1 LLLAFVV
8 NTPLAFEHRAN
19 EGLAT
24 QSEKATC
31 ALVCL
36 HNKSLAKARGE
47 AHGSALGHCC
57 CVTSSRKQHATCALV
72 YTSLAK
78 ARGVENALQ
87 RQEATCADGC
97 SCWSVGVRS
106 KTNQDQPYTTP
117 SADSTGLAKL
127 TRGEATGLKCTTL
140 GPGQLLV
147 YTNKATG
154 EPLLEAFQRQEANEG
169 GIISP
174 LLSNIYLHD
183 FDVFMTELTNKYT
196 TPLLH
201 LLPPSLVSWPR
212 KKLPGLRMA
221 MPVAYATKREQLFV
235 LTRNELLP
243 LVHLRN
249 EQQMEAHLATCVNN
263 MQPVLWLCKQTQALQ
278 RQEGKQMGRVS
289 QPNTRDYFIRNALK
303 KGYNAELSVGHL
315 CKQQE
320 LRITPSVIRIGTRV
334 RYNRF
339 ADDWIIGITGNK
351 DFAEMIKQEA
361 TKFLNEHLK
370 LEVCQKK
377 TKLTNIS
384 SDAASYL
391 GFEIRKHDRK
401 YAESPVAV
409 CVNKN

>member
-1 LLLAFVV
+1 VY
-8 NTPLAFEHRAN
+8 T
-19 EGLAT
+19 
-24 QSEKATC
+24 
-31 ALVCL
+31 
-36 HNKSLAKARGE
+36 SLAKARGE
-47 AHGSALGHCC
+47 ANGSALGHCC

-78 ARGVENALQ
+78 ARGVANGSAQPLLCVAALQ

-117 SADSTGLAKL
+117 SADSTARAGLAKL

-212 KKLPGLRMA
+212 KKLPGLRM
-221 MPVAYATKREQLFV
+221 PVASATKREQRL
-235 LTRNELLP
+235 RNELLP

-263 MQPVLWLCKQTQALQ
+263 MQPVLLLLCKQTQALQ
-278 RQEGKQMGRVS
+278 SQEGQQMGRVS

-409 CVNKN
+409 AN

>member
-1 LLLAFVV
+1 
-8 NTPLAFEHRAN
+8 
-19 EGLAT
+19 
-24 QSEKATC
+24 
-31 ALVCL
+31 
-36 HNKSLAKARGE
+36 
-47 AHGSALGHCC
+47 
-57 CVTSSRKQHATCALV
+57 V

-78 ARGVENALQ
+78 ARGAANGSSQ
-87 RQEATCADGC
+87 ATCADG
-97 SCWSVGVRS
+97 S
-106 KTNQDQPYTTP
+106 K
-117 SADSTGLAKL
+117 ARAGLAKL
-127 TRGEATGLKCTTL
+127 TRGEATGLKCTTRL
-140 GPGQLLV
+140 R
-147 YTNKATG
+147 NKATG
-154 EPLLEAFQRQEANEG
+154 EPLVEAFQRQEANEG

-201 LLPPSLVSWPR
+201 LLPLHASL
-212 KKLPGLRMA
+212 A
-221 MPVAYATKREQLFV
+221 
-235 LTRNELLP
+235 NELEHP
-243 LVHLRN
+243 FASPFANATGATGEQRLRN
-249 EQQMEAHLATCVNN
+249 EKQMAPHLATCVNN
-263 MQPVLWLCKQTQALQ
+263 MQPVLRSRPTYQ
-278 RQEGKQMGRVS
+278 RQEGQQMGRVS

-320 LRITPSVIRIGTRV
+320 LRITPRV

-409 CVNKN
+409 AN